1 MIQDEFKVKVLIPEY
16 GYKLTQAG
24 EVEIENRIISDKV
37 YLAVNDSAE
46 NWVEITI
53 EEANAIIAEQEKIAQ
68 EREKLHNQD
77 EI

>member
-1 MIQDEFKVKVLIPEY
+1 MIQDEFKVRVLIPEY

-37 YLAVNDSAE
+37 YLAVNDSVE

-53 EEANAIIAEQEKIAQ
+53 EEANAIIAEQEKIAKEQ
-68 EREKLHNQD
+68 A
-77 EI
+77 

>member
-1 MIQDEFKVKVLIPEY
+1 MIQDEFKVNVLIPEY
-16 GYKLTQAG
+16 GYKLTQAD

-53 EEANAIIAEQEKIAQ
+53 EEADAIIAEQEKFAQ
-68 EREKLHNQD
+68 EQEELNNQNNN
-77 EI
+77 

>member
-1 MIQDEFKVKVLIPEY
+1 MIQDEFKVRVLIPEY

-24 EVEIENRIISDKV
+24 EVEIENRIISDKI

>member
-1 MIQDEFKVKVLIPEY
+1 MIQDEFKVNVLIPEY

-46 NWVEITI
+46 NWAEITI
-53 EEANAIIAEQEKIAQ
+53 EEADAIIAEQEKIAQ
-68 EREKLHNQD
+68 EQEELTTS
-77 EI
+77 